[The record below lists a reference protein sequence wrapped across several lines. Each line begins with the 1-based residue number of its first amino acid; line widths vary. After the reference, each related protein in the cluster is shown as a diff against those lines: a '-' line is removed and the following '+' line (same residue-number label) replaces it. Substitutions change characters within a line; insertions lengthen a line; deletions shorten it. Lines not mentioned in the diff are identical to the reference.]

1 MRGRQRVAAG
11 VSGEAWGDSG
21 GCVAGVCERA
31 EVVTK
36 AGQAL
41 TDGKFS
47 SQQRPGATVWRS
59 RGPMRPAHSCSRC
72 ASLQAAI
79 GEESRHGRAI
89 SACLAIQS
97 HGGQPW
103 AALSAPGAPQARL
116 SPPAVH
122 GRALQEPVAAS
133 EERVSTPPAQRPSPR
148 RHCRRPPVAFAAGA
162 AQRGG
167 RLPGGMVMPIQ
178 CMHLQKSIACRAG
191 APGLAWAAG
200 SPLRPMCSSPPCS
213 SWRAAAAAVECG
225 CLPAHCMLRLGVS
238 ALRSPAW
245 HRLPMLLL

>member
-1 MRGRQRVAAG
+1 MWRCLRRDRG
-11 VSGEAWGDSG
+11 S
-21 GCVAGVCERA
+21 
-31 EVVTK
+31 
-36 AGQAL
+36 QA
-41 TDGKFS
+41 
-47 SQQRPGATVWRS
+47 
-59 RGPMRPAHSCSRC
+59 PMRACPRSCHRPKR
-72 ASLQAAI
+72 LQAAFSQ
-79 GEESRHGRAI
+79 ESRHGRLI
-89 SACLAIQS
+89 GVCSAIQG
-97 HGGQPW
+97 HGRQPW
-103 AALSAPGAPQARL
+103 AALRAPQGHGA
-116 SPPAVH
+116 PAVH
-122 GRALQEPVAAS
+122 SRAPQEPAAAS